1 MTDSKQALPIFRRP
15 AHWFAGLSLRA
26 RLTLSI
32 MLTVG
37 LAASVLSGFAYLRTQ
52 HNADFLSDQ
61 LQTNVREQAQRRLDD
76 VARQQA
82 RDFDQFL
89 QGVGNDVTM
98 LAANT
103 SALLAQQ
110 PLLGQGAYWD
120 ARQKLARLSAGQW
133 DNPNSDV
140 CSVYLPSAVELSE
153 AVISELNTGVY
164 LDFGAPGFLQANP
177 SVEAVYFISANGA
190 AIYYPNRDL
199 AALIG
204 DSDPTL
210 EAWYTIATPANNPRR
225 EPVWTQPYQDPA
237 LSGLLVTASAP
248 VYDQAGEFRGVVG
261 ADVQLAGIAED
272 VSKVKVAQTTS
283 YAFLIDAA
291 GRIIAMPEAGYQ
303 DFGLTPEE
311 VPINETP
318 QQTLLGHGSPD
329 LQAVIQRMAAGQSGL
344 ATLEIGGVQR
354 YLAYAPLASVG
365 YSLGVLA
372 PLDEMHAPFI
382 AASQRIADEAA
393 STLRRGAF
401 ILALMLLFV
410 LLVSLGLGRVLTAPL
425 EHLTQ
430 TAQKIAAGDLNV
442 RAEARTRDEIGALAT
457 TFNHMT
463 AQLQDSI
470 VLLEQRVAERTRA
483 LETSI
488 EVSRRLSALLDQGQL
503 VTQVV
508 EQVQSAFGYY
518 HAHIY
523 LVDEARRSLALAG
536 GTGEAGR
543 EMLASGYEIPW
554 GQGLIGRAAA
564 ANAAVIV
571 SDVSQDEDWLP
582 NPLLPN
588 TRSEIAVP
596 IAVAG
601 RVLGVLDVQ
610 HDVVGGLDQGD
621 ADLLGSVASQVAIAL
636 QNTRVFAETRQRAEH
651 EALVGQ
657 ITRQIQSATT
667 IKGVVQTAAQELASA
682 LAAHRA
688 SVQLS
693 YTAGPADEE

>member
-1 MTDSKQALPIFRRP
+1 
-15 AHWFAGLSLRA
+15 
-26 RLTLSI
+26 

-52 HNADFLSDQ
+52 RSADFLSDQ
-61 LQTNVREQAQRRLDD
+61 LQANVQEQAQRQLDD

-82 RDFDQFL
+82 RAFDQFL
-89 QGVGNDVTM
+89 QGVRDDVAM

-110 PLLGQGAYWD
+110 PVLGQGAYWD
-120 ARQKLARLSAGQW
+120 ARHKLTRLSAGQW

-140 CSVYLPSAVELSE
+140 CAVYLPSAIELSE

-164 LDFGAPGFLQANP
+164 LDFHAPGFLQANP
-177 SVEAVYFISANGA
+177 HVVAVYFINSNRAT
-190 AIYYPNRDL
+190 IYYPNTDL
-199 AALIG
+199 AALVG
-204 DSDPTL
+204 DLDPTV
-210 EAWYTIATPANNPRR
+210 EVWYTIATPENNPGR

-261 ADVQLAGIAED
+261 ADVELAGIADD

-283 YAFLIDAA
+283 YAFLIDSA

-303 DFGLTPEE
+303 DFGLTPED

-329 LQAVIQRMAAGQSGL
+329 LQAVVQHMTAGQSGL
-344 ATLEIGGVQR
+344 ATLEIDGVQR

-382 AASQRIADEAA
+382 AASQRIADETT
-393 STLRRGAF
+393 STRRSGAF
-401 ILALMLLFV
+401 ILALLLLFV

-430 TAQKIAAGDLNV
+430 TAHKIASGDLNV
-442 RAEARTRDEIGALAT
+442 RAEVHTRDEIGVLAT
-457 TFNHMT
+457 TFNRMT
-463 AQLQDSI
+463 GQLRDSI
-470 VLLEQRVAERTRA
+470 ALLEQRVAERTRA
-483 LETSI
+483 LETSA

-503 VTQVV
+503 AAQVV

-518 HAHIY
+518 HSHIY
-523 LVDEARRSLALAG
+523 LVDEANRSLALAG

-543 EMLASGYEIPW
+543 EMLASGYKIPW
-554 GQGLIGRAAA
+554 GRGLVGRAAA
-564 ANAAVIV
+564 TNAAVIV

-582 NPLLPN
+582 NPLLPE
-588 TRSEIAVP
+588 TRSEIAIP
-596 IAVAG
+596 IAVAEG
-601 RVLGVLDVQ
+601 VLGVLDVQ
-610 HDVVGGLDQGD
+610 HNVVGGLDQGD
-621 ADLLGSVASQVAIAL
+621 ADLLGSIAGQVAIAL
-636 QNTRVFAETRQRAEH
+636 QNTRVFAETRQRAER

-657 ITRQIQSATT
+657 ITRQIQSTTT
-667 IKGVVQTAAQELASA
+667 IEGVVQTAARELSRA
-682 LAAHRA
+682 LGAQRA

-693 YTAGPADEE
+693 YTAQPADEE